1 VIDASYQKA
10 ESFLIEKSDINDS
23 AWSLSRRRGRMN
35 DKPKDRTTKRM
46 NIIAIILV
54 LISALGNLIYGI
66 VTGADD
72 IAARLPYLCLVI
84 LVIALRRKAVAGFF
98 FLIFGLLVIIF
109 VGLGIFTGEYESLRY
124 AIFSLVWIGLIPLI
138 AGLLF
143 LAIWRRRRKAKVPT
157 SSD

>member
-1 VIDASYQKA
+1 
-10 ESFLIEKSDINDS
+10 
-23 AWSLSRRRGRMN
+23 MN
-35 DKPKDRTTKRM
+35 DIPKDRTTKRM

-54 LISALGNLIYGI
+54 LIQALGNLIYGI
-66 VTGADD
+66 VAGADD

-84 LVIALRRKAVAGFF
+84 LFIALRRKAVAGFF
-98 FLIFGLLVIIF
+98 FLVFGLLAIIF
-109 VGLGIFTGEYESLRY
+109 VALGAGEYESLLDR
-124 AIFSLVWIGLIPLI
+124 ILGLVWLGVIPLI

>member
-1 VIDASYQKA
+1 
-10 ESFLIEKSDINDS
+10 
-23 AWSLSRRRGRMN
+23 MN
-35 DKPKDRTTKRM
+35 DKPKDRTSNRM

-54 LISALGNLIYGI
+54 LIQALGNLIYGI

-84 LVIALRRKAVAGFF
+84 LFIALRRKAVAGFF
-98 FLIFGLLVIIF
+98 FLVFGLLAIIF
-109 VGLGIFTGEYESLRY
+109 VALGAGEYESLLDR
-124 AIFSLVWIGLIPLI
+124 ILGLVWFGLIPLI

>member
-1 VIDASYQKA
+1 
-10 ESFLIEKSDINDS
+10 
-23 AWSLSRRRGRMN
+23 MN
-35 DKPKDRTTKRM
+35 DKPKDRTTKWM

-54 LISALGNLIYGI
+54 LINALGNLIYGI
-66 VTGADD
+66 VTGEDG
-72 IAARLPYLCLVI
+72 IGARFLYLCLVF

-109 VGLGIFTGEYESLRY
+109 MGLNVFLGEYESFLDG
-124 AIFSLVWIGLIPLI
+124 ILGFVWYGLMPLI

-143 LAIWRRRRKAKVPT
+143 HAIWRRRSKPKALT

>member
-1 VIDASYQKA
+1 
-10 ESFLIEKSDINDS
+10 
-23 AWSLSRRRGRMN
+23 MN

-66 VTGADD
+66 VTGENG
-72 IAARLPYLCLVI
+72 ISARFLVLCVVL
-84 LVIALRRKAVAGFF
+84 LVIALRREAVAGFF
-98 FLIFGLLVIIF
+98 FLIFGLFGITF
-109 VGLGIFTGEYESLRY
+109 VGVGIFTGEYESLLDE
-124 AIFSLVWIGLIPLI
+124 ILGLVWFGLMPLI

-143 LAIWRRRRKAKVPT
+143 LAIWRKTREPKVLT

>member
-1 VIDASYQKA
+1 
-10 ESFLIEKSDINDS
+10 
-23 AWSLSRRRGRMN
+23 MN
-35 DKPKDRTTKRM
+35 DKPKDRTTEWM

-54 LISALGNLIYGI
+54 LINALGNLIYRI
-66 VTGADD
+66 VTGGGV
-72 IAARLPYLCLVI
+72 IAALFYACLVF

-109 VGLGIFTGEYESLRY
+109 VGVHVFTGEYESLRY
-124 AIFSLVWIGLIPLI
+124 EIFSLVWFGLIPLI

-143 LAIWRRRRKAKVPT
+143 LAIWRRRREAKVPT

>member
-1 VIDASYQKA
+1 M
-10 ESFLIEKSDINDS
+10 
-23 AWSLSRRRGRMN
+23 SLSRKREKMN

-54 LISALGNLIYGI
+54 LINALGNLIYRI
-66 VTGADD
+66 VTGEGVIPA
-72 IAARLPYLCLVI
+72 LFYLCLVF

-98 FLIFGLLVIIF
+98 FSIFGLLVIIF
-109 VGLGIFTGEYESLRY
+109 VGLGVFTGEYESLRY

-143 LAIWRRRRKAKVPT
+143 LAVWRRRSKAKVPT

>member
-1 VIDASYQKA
+1 
-10 ESFLIEKSDINDS
+10 
-23 AWSLSRRRGRMN
+23 MN

-72 IAARLPYLCLVI
+72 IRTRLPYLCLVI
-84 LVIALRRKAVAGFF
+84 LVIALRWKAFAGVFF
-98 FLIFGLLVIIF
+98 SVFGLLAIIF
-109 VGLGIFTGEYESLRY
+109 VGVQVFTGEYETLSY
-124 AIFSLVWIGLIPLI
+124 EIFSLVLYGLIPLI

-143 LAIWRRRRKAKVPT
+143 LAIWRKRRKAKVPADLPPDIAT
-157 SSD
+157 HEELEHRAR

>member
-1 VIDASYQKA
+1 
-10 ESFLIEKSDINDS
+10 
-23 AWSLSRRRGRMN
+23 MN

-54 LISALGNLIYGI
+54 LIIALGNLIYGI
-66 VTGADD
+66 VTGEDG
-72 IAARLPYLCLVI
+72 IGARFLYLCLVF
-84 LVIALRRKAVAGFF
+84 LVIALRREAVAGFF

-109 VGLGIFTGEYESLRY
+109 VSLNVFTGEYDSLLNE
-124 AIFSLVWIGLIPLI
+124 ILGLVWLGLMPLVAGLI
-138 AGLLF
+138 F

>member
-1 VIDASYQKA
+1 
-10 ESFLIEKSDINDS
+10 
-23 AWSLSRRRGRMN
+23 
-35 DKPKDRTTKRM
+35 M

-54 LISALGNLIYGI
+54 LINALGNLIYRI
-66 VTGADD
+66 VTGGGV
-72 IAARLPYLCLVI
+72 IAALFYACLVF

-109 VGLGIFTGEYESLRY
+109 VGVHVFTGEYESLRY
-124 AIFSLVWIGLIPLI
+124 EIFSLVWFGLIPLI

-143 LAIWRRRRKAKVPT
+143 LAIWRRRREAKVPT